1 MEYGELYSEKVFAG
15 RRTYYLDVKENSSS
29 DRYLVISESRPRGD
43 GTYER
48 TRVVIYEEH
57 ASALNKAFK
66 NAVKF
71 MMFQDDDREKAEP
84 PRREDRGRD
93 YEEPVQETDYEDL
106 DEGAE

>member
-1 MEYGELYSEKVFAG
+1 M
-15 RRTYYLDVKENSSS
+15 
-29 DRYLVISESRPRGD
+29 ISESRPRGD

-71 MMFQDDDREKAEP
+71 MMFQDDEREKSEYEG
-84 PRREDRGRD
+84 RKHRSRD
-93 YEEPVQETDYEDL
+93 YDQPVQDNEYEDL
-106 DEGAE
+106 DGESE